1 MEKLPAQLKTVV
13 ETSNIEDLTKAE
25 KIASNYAPL
34 MNEVTAQGKL
44 IKKLKKGNEEDLTK
58 AKRIKIDIGKICA
71 KALTQKKT
79 DKETILLQT
88 RFIDALYN
96 TVNGAARLNQDEAKE
111 IELHFENIEK
121 EKVEKLFND
130 RSKLLNEFLNENDL
144 IPDFIGE
151 MSEEVWNNYFTGIK
165 TNYNLKIEA
174 TEVEA
179 TKIKEEE
186 ELNILEA
193 KRKNIAYD
201 FKQFWT
207 KNYDFRHMH
216 NDHFKKLIKELQKTK
231 KDWETKQKEIEAENK
246 RLNIAATTAATFL
259 KAAKEKAD
267 EAAKVE
273 AAKLKSAKIQADKLQ
288 KQIND
293 AAKKEAYKLAE
304 QEKEI
309 QTEKQKG
316 DTAKIADLIKDLAA
330 ISTKYTF
337 KSKVNIKLYSN
348 VGLLINKI
356 INYINK

>member
-121 EKVEKLFND
+121 EKIEKLFND

-174 TEVEA
+174 AKIEA
-179 TKIKEEE
+179 
-186 ELNILEA
+186 
-193 KRKNIAYD
+193 D
-201 FKQFWT
+201 
-207 KNYDFRHMH
+207 
-216 NDHFKKLIKELQKTK
+216 KLIE
-231 KDWETKQKEIEAENK
+231 KQKLFEKNQKKIETENK
-246 RLNIAATTAATFL
+246 RLKAAAAKAAADL
-259 KAAKEKAD
+259 KAANIK
-267 EAAKVE
+267 AAKI
-273 AAKLKSAKIQADKLQ
+273 AKLAADKLAASE
-288 KQIND
+288 KIAD
-293 AAKKEAYKLAE
+293 EKLKKAAKIAKIEADKLEASNKIIAKIEADKKAAIEAE
-304 QEKEI
+304 A
-309 QTEKQKG
+309 QKG
-316 DTAKIADLIKDLAA
+316 DKEKIKDLVKDFEELAN
-330 ISTKYTF
+330 KYTF
-337 KSKVNIKLYSN
+337 TSKVNIKLYSN

>member
-96 TVNGAARLNQDEAKE
+96 TVSGAARLNQDEAKE

-174 TEVEA
+174 AKIEA
-179 TKIKEEE
+179 
-186 ELNILEA
+186 
-193 KRKNIAYD
+193 D
-201 FKQFWT
+201 
-207 KNYDFRHMH
+207 
-216 NDHFKKLIKELQKTK
+216 KLIE
-231 KDWETKQKEIEAENK
+231 KQKLFEKNQKKIETENK
-246 RLNIAATTAATFL
+246 RLKAAAAKAAADL
-259 KAAKEKAD
+259 KAANIK
-267 EAAKVE
+267 AAKI
-273 AAKLKSAKIQADKLQ
+273 AKLAADKLAASE
-288 KQIND
+288 KIAD
-293 AAKKEAYKLAE
+293 EKLKKAAKIAKIEADKLEASNKIIAKIEADKKAAIEAE
-304 QEKEI
+304 A
-309 QTEKQKG
+309 QKG
-316 DTAKIADLIKDLAA
+316 DKEKIKDLVKDFEELAN
-330 ISTKYTF
+330 KYTF
-337 KSKVNIKLYSN
+337 TSKVNIKLYSN